1 MLGVLLRA
9 LRIGLPALSL
19 AAGGCACLD
28 QHYGYRTTYSSIKD
42 TPIAAAP
49 ANPKV
54 VAAPPK
60 RMEPPAAARPKPPSR
75 SSPEQLA
82 EEAACIS
89 VDQCASVLKAMIDD
103 PDRSWM
109 RRPASATT
117 LANGVRLFAYR
128 TLRPKLSC
136 SELTTALH
144 ELTIARAAYAGPVAG
159 LQKSQIDRARA
170 LSAEV
175 DSELRT
181 ERANRCRGSTGQ
193 ALDIRQ
199 GAMPTADP
207 ATAARRVN

>member
-9 LRIGLPALSL
+9 TRVGLPAALSL
-19 AAGGCACLD
+19 AVGGCVCPD
-28 QHYGYRTTYSSIKD
+28 EHYRTTYASIKD
-42 TPIAAAP
+42 TPVAAAP
-49 ANPKV
+49 ARPKV
-54 VAAPPK
+54 VAAPPG
-60 RMEPPAAARPKPPSR
+60 RVEPPLARPKLPVR

-82 EEAACIS
+82 EEAACVS
-89 VDQCASVLKAMIDD
+89 VDQCASVLKAMLDD

-175 DSELRT
+175 DGELRT

-199 GAMPTADP
+199 GAMPAADP
-207 ATAARRVN
+207 ATAARQVH

>member
-1 MLGVLLRA
+1 MSGVLLRA
-9 LRIGLPALSL
+9 ARIGLSAALLL
-19 AAGGCACLD
+19 AAGGCVRPD
-28 QHYGYRTTYSSIKD
+28 EHYRTTYGSIKD
-42 TPIAAAP
+42 TPLAAAP
-49 ANPKV
+49 AKPKV
-54 VAAPPK
+54 VAAPSG
-60 RMEPPAAARPKPPSR
+60 RVERPAAQPKAPLR
-75 SSPEQLA
+75 SSPVQLA
-82 EEAACIS
+82 EEAACVS
-89 VDQCASVLKAMIDD
+89 VDQCVSVLKAMIDD

-144 ELTIARAAYAGPVAG
+144 EITIARAAYAGPVAG

-175 DSELRT
+175 DGELRT
-181 ERANRCRGSTGQ
+181 ERTARCRGSSGQ

-199 GAMPTADP
+199 GAMPAAEP
-207 ATAARRVN
+207 STAARQVH